1 MQHSHLFLPSD
12 FFLVGVVDSQVNDTN
27 PSTTVESGGPEPK
40 HTIIYKRRLISQ
52 RVHQGLMIL
61 YPASFVSSK
70 LFNTPWRSCYSMA
83 VSLPDK
89 PIGSAIT
96 SDQLVTLS
104 SGGFAFLYIPSQQL
118 HYQIPQIIQLPLN
131 PLERL
136 AHARPIG
143 LRCTKH
149 RETHY
154 VLQTMVTPGSIRLS
168 WKNSVFK
175 PVSG

>member
-1 MQHSHLFLPSD
+1 
-12 FFLVGVVDSQVNDTN
+12 
-27 PSTTVESGGPEPK
+27 
-40 HTIIYKRRLISQ
+40 
-52 RVHQGLMIL
+52 
-61 YPASFVSSK
+61 
-70 LFNTPWRSCYSMA
+70 MA

-143 LRCTKH
+143 LRCALRLATDASEGTKH

>member
-1 MQHSHLFLPSD
+1 MVELLAILMEIMLLD
-12 FFLVGVVDSQVNDTN
+12 GSQ
-27 PSTTVESGGPEPK
+27 
-40 HTIIYKRRLISQ
+40 
-52 RVHQGLMIL
+52 
-61 YPASFVSSK
+61 
-70 LFNTPWRSCYSMA
+70 
-83 VSLPDK
+83 SLPAK

-143 LRCTKH
+143 LRCALWLATDASEGRIYTVWRSLFHIMKKLRSELCALKRRH
-149 RETHY
+149 QASRDPLCVTDHGHARVNSAKLEEQC
-154 VLQTMVTPGSIRLS
+154 LQACLRLARQPPAPAHGSSANASCLQLS
-168 WKNSVFK
+168 CSR
-175 PVSG
+175 

>member
-12 FFLVGVVDSQVNDTN
+12 FFLNDTN

-61 YPASFVSSK
+61 YPVPWHVVVRIVCCSTCPSLPSPESVYGPIIYRRYQLDPVRYSLVRFVE
-70 LFNTPWRSCYSMA
+70 TVQYSLEIMLLNGSQ
-83 VSLPDK
+83 SLPDK

-104 SGGFAFLYIPSQQL
+104 SFSCLLTHSNDSLMPALLVFAVRY
-118 HYQIPQIIQLPLN
+118 
-131 PLERL
+131 
-136 AHARPIG
+136 G
-143 LRCTKH
+143 
-149 RETHY
+149 
-154 VLQTMVTPGSIRLS
+154 
-168 WKNSVFK
+168 
-175 PVSG
+175 

>member
-1 MQHSHLFLPSD
+1 MLLN
-12 FFLVGVVDSQVNDTN
+12 GSQ
-27 PSTTVESGGPEPK
+27 
-40 HTIIYKRRLISQ
+40 
-52 RVHQGLMIL
+52 
-61 YPASFVSSK
+61 
-70 LFNTPWRSCYSMA
+70 
-83 VSLPDK
+83 SLPDK

-143 LRCTKH
+143 LRCALRLATDASEGRIYTVWRSLFHIMKKL
-149 RETHY
+149 RSE
-154 VLQTMVTPGSIRLS
+154 LPWSRPGQ
-168 WKNSVFK
+168 F
-175 PVSG
+175 G